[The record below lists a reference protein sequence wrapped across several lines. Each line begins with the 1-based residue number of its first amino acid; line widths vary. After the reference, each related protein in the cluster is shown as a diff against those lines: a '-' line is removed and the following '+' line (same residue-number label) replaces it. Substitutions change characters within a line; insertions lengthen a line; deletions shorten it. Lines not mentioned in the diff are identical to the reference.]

1 MFVGLCLFFMLVPE
15 TTSIFVGAGKLL
27 AEFLAGVGGENFV
40 EPGGFGG
47 LSFTSEDFD
56 DVTMLEL
63 GIETDELA
71 VDFGAGDVA
80 ADFGM

>member
-1 MFVGLCLFFMLVPE
+1 MRFGLFFVLIPKITAV
-15 TTSIFVGAGKLL
+15 FVGAGELL

-47 LSFTSEDFD
+47 LSFTGEDFD
-56 DVTMLEL
+56 DVAMLEL
-63 GIETDELA
+63 GIETDEFA